1 MRWQQGTQSTTG
13 EVTKLGSS
21 YFAKGKAPSI
31 SGGSQ
36 SQEARAIGQSAYG
49 VRSAAAGVQ
58 KGLNTALAVNK
69 AGMAKPLKNS
79 AAYPKGPKL

>member
-1 MRWQQGTQSTTG
+1 MQSAIEG
-13 EVTKLGSS
+13 VTKVGSS
-21 YFAKGKAPSI
+21 YFAKGKTPSI

-69 AGMAKPLKNS
+69 TGMAKPLKNS